1 MVNVGASPPSH
12 LTVIQVGPTSI
23 DVSWTPPSPL
33 GDTTGYIIYYSN
45 DDNTD
50 SANVNGT
57 STDVYTLT
65 DLQNGETYA
74 ICIVATS
81 LHLPSESVPADMTIG
96 LSESNILIRFNDT
109 IMIYMYS
116 TRSTSDHCRLH
127 NNYSH
132 YNLWRCS

>member
-12 LTVIQVGPTSI
+12 LTVFQVGPTSI

-45 DDNTD
+45 DYNTD
-50 SANVNGT
+50 SANVNGA

-116 TRSTSDHCRLH
+116 TRSTSDHYRLH
-127 NNYSH
+127 NNYFH